1 MCAAYRK
8 QYVKLSANHMELRRP
23 EGLDQS
29 PFLIQIENQ
38 VLFHILFKK
47 VGHIPGFPHI
57 ETHIIQVV
65 IC

>member
-1 MCAAYRK
+1 
-8 QYVKLSANHMELRRP
+8 MEFRRP

-47 VGHIPGFPHI
+47 VSHIPGFPHI
-57 ETHIIQVV
+57 EAHIIQVV